1 LRLAALRDGQRVIR
15 GHTPFSRPT
24 GNGPIEDVT
33 RVTTVRQRR
42 VYPGDPGSY
51 AAAQR
56 VDSPAMFCD
65 EVLAARLAGGLL
77 RLEWLGAAI
86 ERLLRRVIRRPGG

>member
-1 LRLAALRDGQRVIR
+1 
-15 GHTPFSRPT
+15 
-24 GNGPIEDVT
+24 
-33 RVTTVRQRR
+33 
-42 VYPGDPGSY
+42 
-51 AAAQR
+51 
-56 VDSPAMFCD
+56 MFCD